1 MSVKN
6 RQVRR
11 TLLIVGEG
19 DSEVAFLK
27 HLRQLYCSGGHGVS
41 ATVRNAHGKGPENV
55 VNCVIRQSTNYKP
68 DAKCALLDTD
78 ILWTD
83 QLRSKARKAKINLIG
98 SRPCFEGLLLSILDE
113 RPAQTSMECKKA
125 IQQLLS
131 ADLTSPRAYEKY
143 FPKAVLELAR
153 QRVIELDQLLRTFE
167 GF

>member
-1 MSVKN
+1 MSFKK

-27 HLRQLYCSGGHGVS
+27 HVRQLYCSDGYGVS

-55 VNCVIRQSTNYKP
+55 VNCVIRQSANYKL
-68 DAKCALLDTD
+68 DAKSALLDTD

-83 QLRSKARKAKINLIG
+83 QLRSKARKAKIDLIG
-98 SRPCFEGLLLSILDE
+98 SRPCFEGFLLSILDE

-125 IQQLLS
+125 IQRLLN
-131 ADLTSPRAYEKY
+131 ADLTASRTYEKH
-143 FPKAVLELAR
+143 FPKSVLELAR
-153 QRVIELDQLLRTFE
+153 QRVLELNQLLRTFE